1 MIWYV
6 VIRYDV
12 STEDA
17 AIFIGSGM
25 MLDLMPRR
33 NEGHTHALCTSSMA
47 ENIQISTLHAA
58 AFAVKLDNMSGVSK
72 MVKVLVAF
80 VWVRAN
86 VMLLVISTA
95 YDGLEQ

>member
-1 MIWYV
+1 MFFLLVPFLIPALTEYTRL
-6 VIRYDV
+6 IR
-12 STEDA
+12 
-17 AIFIGSGM
+17 
-25 MLDLMPRR
+25 
-33 NEGHTHALCTSSMA
+33 
-47 ENIQISTLHAA
+47 
-58 AFAVKLDNMSGVSK
+58 SGVSK